1 MMSFGNEE
9 RVAVGATSETAEVI
23 PRPDLFI
30 RVAEDRLSVIVDF
43 AAPSAE
49 SIDLFVKRIQRELVT
64 LGVTSI
70 PGAADAEAWVR
81 KVVAESHETGYVTDA
96 VLLSGQPPTEPI
108 NGQII
113 WMGSFFEAGFVVDDA
128 TGAIN
133 YRQHAAQR
141 SVAEGQKLAEVIPPV
156 EGKDGVDVFGR
167 RVRVKKALPARL
179 VASDNVRRVEAT
191 PEEPMSFYAL
201 CAGRIRLTKNGLA
214 VDPILKIQGSVGL
227 ETGDIKHPGAM
238 EIMKDIEAASSV
250 EAQGDIEVYGYIEA
264 ATIDTK
270 GCLTARGGIGGG
282 GEGKKITV
290 GGAVHAKFILDA
302 DIEAGG
308 DIVVE
313 REIVQSTI
321 KTRGS
326 LTILNGR
333 IIGGEIT
340 AMQGIIVGQTGSPAG
355 VYTVLTTGVDFYLE
369 REIAGMQKEIT
380 ALEESRAKI
389 QTGLRQMLSMI
400 DTLSVNQKDAI
411 RQLLA
416 KDNELKE
423 KAEAIHSEILEMRE
437 AAKERAKLI
446 VEIRRVA
453 HSETLICLG
462 KERLRIHGEYSGP
475 ARARIHN
482 GQIELRPLQKGEK

>member
-1 MMSFGNEE
+1 MSATNDDAEATQRPE
-9 RVAVGATSETAEVI
+9 LDIQVA
-23 PRPDLFI
+23 D
-30 RVAEDRLSVIVDF
+30 DRLAVVVDF
-43 AAPSAE
+43 ATPSDE
-49 SIDLFVKRIQRELVT
+49 SVDLFVKRIQRELVT
-64 LGVTSI
+64 LGVSSI
-70 PGAADAEAWVR
+70 PGAADIETWVR
-81 KVVAESHETGYVTDA
+81 TVVSESPETGYVKDA
-96 VLLSGQPPTEPI
+96 VLLRGQPPTEPI

-113 WMGSFFEAGFVVDDA
+113 WTASFFDPGFVVDET

-167 RVRVKKALPARL
+167 RIRVKKALPARL
-179 VASDNVRRVEAT
+179 VASENVRRIDAT
-191 PEEPMSFYAL
+191 SEEPMTFYAL

-214 VDPILKIQGSVGL
+214 VDPVLKIQGSVGL
-227 ETGDIKHPGAM
+227 ETGDIKHPGAI
-238 EIMKDIEAASSV
+238 EIMKDIETASSIV
-250 EAQGDIEVYGYIEA
+250 AQGDIEVYGYIEA

-290 GGAVHAKFILDA
+290 GGAVHAKFILDS

-308 DIVVE
+308 DVIVE

-340 AMQGIIVGQTGSPAG
+340 AMGGIVVGQTGSSAG
-355 VYTVLTTGVDFYLE
+355 VFTVLTAGVDFYLE
-369 REIAGMQKEIT
+369 REIAEMQAEIAT
-380 ALEESRAKI
+380 IEESRSKI

-400 DTLSVNQKDAI
+400 EMLSVTQKDAI

-423 KAEAIHSEILEMRE
+423 NVEAIQSEILEMRE
-437 AAKERAKLI
+437 AAKERAKLS
-446 VEIRRVA
+446 VEIRRIA

-462 KERLRIHGEYSGP
+462 KERLRIHGDYAGP

>member
-1 MMSFGNEE
+1 MS
-9 RVAVGATSETAEVI
+9 VASDTADVSQ
-23 PRPDLFI
+23 RPDLSI
-30 RVAEDRLSVIVDF
+30 RISDDRLSVLVDF
-43 AAPSAE
+43 ALPSDDGM
-49 SIDLFVKRIQRELVT
+49 DLFVKRIQRELVT
-64 LGVTSI
+64 SGVASI
-70 PGAADAEAWVR
+70 PGAADIEAWIR
-81 KVVAESHETGYVTDA
+81 KMVAESPDTGYVTAA
-96 VLLSGQPPTEPI
+96 VLLRGESPTDPI
-108 NGQII
+108 DGQII
-113 WMGSFFEAGFVVDDA
+113 WMAPFFEPGFVVDDT

-141 SVAEGQKLAEVIPPV
+141 SVTEDQKLAEVIPPV
-156 EGKDGVDVFGR
+156 EGKDGVDVYGR
-167 RVRVKKALPARL
+167 RIRVKKAMPARL
-179 VASDNVRRVEAT
+179 VASENVRRVDAT
-191 PEEPMSFYAL
+191 GDAPVSFYAL

-214 VDPILKIQGSVGL
+214 VDPVLKIPGSVGL

-238 EIMKDIEAASSV
+238 EIMKDVEVASSI
-250 EAQGDIEVYGYIEA
+250 EAQGDIEVHGYIEA

-290 GGAVHAKFILDA
+290 GGTVHAKFILDA

-308 DIVVE
+308 DVVVE

-333 IIGGEIT
+333 IIGGEVM
-340 AMQGIIVGQTGSPAG
+340 AMGGIVVGQTGSPAA
-355 VYTVLTTGVDFYLE
+355 VYTVLTAGVDFYLE
-369 REIAGMQKEIT
+369 REIAEMQDEI
-380 ALEESRAKI
+380 ASIEESRSKI

-400 DTLSVNQKDAI
+400 DMLSTAQKDGI

-416 KDNELKE
+416 KDNDLKE
-423 KAEAIHSEILEMRE
+423 KAEAIRNEILEMRE
-437 AAKERAKLI
+437 AAKERAKLS
-446 VEIRRVA
+446 VEIRRIA

-462 KERLRIHGEYSGP
+462 KERLRIHGDYSGP

-482 GQIELRPLQKGEK
+482 NQIELRPLLKGEK